1 MSTYHQFK
9 YTITV
14 NKPNLPE
21 EFKTFTSSPIW
32 DVNGK
37 LAGDL
42 IPHVIST
49 IHNFLWLRN
58 SMPVHTMNEVIDVLA
73 SLESSEVNT
82 TDYSIAFTIKPVEVE
97 NETHHV
103 SDAMKNQWNA
113 TCNKYKRT
121 VK

>member
-1 MSTYHQFK
+1 MSTYHKFK

-14 NKPNLPE
+14 NNLPE
-21 EFKTFTSSPIW
+21 EFNSFTSSPIW

-58 SMPVHTMNEVIDVLA
+58 SMPVNTINEIIDVLA
-73 SLESSEVNT
+73 TLESSEVNT
-82 TDYSIAFTIKPVEVE
+82 ADYSIAFTITPVEVE
-97 NETHHV
+97 HETHYV
-103 SDAMKNQWNA
+103 SDTMKTQWNA
-113 TCNKYKRT
+113 TCNKYKRI

>member
-9 YTITV
+9 YTITI
-14 NKPNLPE
+14 NNSNLPDE
-21 EFKTFTSSPIW
+21 LKTFTSSPIW
-32 DVNGK
+32 NIEGK

-58 SMPVHTMNEVIDVLA
+58 SMPLNTINEIIDVL
-73 SLESSEVNT
+73 SNLESSEVNT
-82 TDYSIAFTIKPVEVE
+82 NDYSIAFTITPVEVE
-97 NETHHV
+97 NETHQV
-103 SDAMKNQWNA
+103 SDAMKNQWNT
-113 TCNKYKRT
+113 TCNKYKRI